1 MRRSPRN
8 VRLDYGEMVEAE
20 LAVHAKQA
28 DREAFRAITQRCNQ
42 RLFRIARAVVKDDD
56 EAADVL
62 QEAYLR
68 AFAAMGRFRAESSL
82 FTWLTQITLNEAR
95 GRLRK
100 RRPTIGLEAVETA
113 QEAGARISMFPRS
126 FGEGTPESD
135 VARAESRRLM
145 EVAID
150 ALPDDFRVV
159 FMLRAV
165 EECSVVETANQLG
178 ILPETV
184 RTRLLRAR
192 QILRKA
198 LHAKLSSSV
207 TEAFPF
213 LGERCRGMTD
223 AVLQRLVAG

>member
-1 MRRSPRN
+1 MSY
-8 VRLDYGEMVEAE
+8 DYSQLAE
-20 LAVHAKQA
+20 SDLAALAAQG
-28 DREAFRAITQRCNQ
+28 DRDAFRAITQRCNQ

-62 QEAYLR
+62 QEAYLH
-68 AFAAMGRFRAESSL
+68 AFGGLDGFRDESSL
-82 FTWLTQITLNEAR
+82 FTWLTTITLNEAR

-100 RRPTIGLEAVETA
+100 RHPTIGLEAVETA
-113 QEAGARISMFPRS
+113 QEEGARIAMFPRS

-150 ALPDDFRVV
+150 ALPDDFRIV
-159 FMLRAV
+159 FIMRAV
-165 EECSVVETANQLG
+165 EECTVVETANQLG
-178 ILPETV
+178 IRPETV
-184 RTRLLRAR
+184 RTRLFRAR

-213 LGERCRGMTD
+213 LGERCRAMTD
-223 AVLQRLVAG
+223 TVLQRLGSAAR

>member
-1 MRRSPRN
+1 
-8 VRLDYGEMVEAE
+8 LQDYSQLSDST
-20 LAVHAKQA
+20 LAALTTQG
-28 DREAFRAITQRCNQ
+28 DRAAFSAIMQRCNQ

-62 QEAYLR
+62 QEAYLH
-68 AFAAMGRFRAESSL
+68 AFAAMDGFRDESTL
-82 FTWLTQITLNEAR
+82 LTWLTQITLNEAR
-95 GRLRK
+95 GRLR
-100 RRPTIGLEAVETA
+100 RRQPTIGLDAVETA
-113 QEAGARISMFPRS
+113 QEGGAWIAMPPRS

-135 VARAESRRLM
+135 VARAESRRLI

-150 ALPDDFRVV
+150 ALPDDFRIV
-159 FMLRAV
+159 FIMRAV
-165 EECSVVETANQLG
+165 EECSVAETANQLG

-184 RTRLLRAR
+184 RTRLFRAR

-213 LGERCRGMTD
+213 LGERCGATTD
-223 AVLQRLVAG
+223 AVRQRLGAGVR